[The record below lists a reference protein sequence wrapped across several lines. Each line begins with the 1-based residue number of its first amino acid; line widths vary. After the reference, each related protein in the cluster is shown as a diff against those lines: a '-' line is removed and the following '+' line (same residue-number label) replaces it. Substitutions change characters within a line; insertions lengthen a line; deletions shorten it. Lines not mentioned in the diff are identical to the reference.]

1 MQIHATVFAYYF
13 AHKEKIMSNPAYIQK
28 GQQLRV
34 EAMKL
39 IWRYEWLRPQE
50 LGLLQWPSSKSATT
64 QGRTF
69 GQKILDE
76 GLVID
81 RKLPLGAGTAFVLST
96 KGARL
101 LNDNIQDGK
110 AKTGKDWG
118 QTVERT
124 TKGAKILNDNI
135 QDGKA
140 KIVKAVEKKFLPPL
154 DWIHDLNANTFLITL
169 KNKHNNAKI
178 WNEREIKRNY
188 RNADFF
194 GKIPDG
200 MFTMN
205 GTTYLL
211 EGERTGKRGKE
222 LEKMIEACDKVF
234 DRRCKNIFNKDP
246 SDVIFLVLSDTH
258 IASIL
263 RKFAEFKDNPA
274 NQTSYSN
281 GLEYRITFAI
291 PVFDGFAVR
300 DFKIE
305 RYSINGPL
313 IHHELMDVKKLLIK
327 IQELRRQNAMPPDSH
342 VPFFRFPD
350 GYAKL

>member
-1 MQIHATVFAYYF
+1 
-13 AHKEKIMSNPAYIQK
+13 MSNPAYIQQ

-39 IWRYEWLRPQE
+39 IWRFDWLRPQE
-50 LGLLQWPSSKSATT
+50 LGLLLWPNSKSATT
-64 QGRTF
+64 QGRNF

-81 RKLPLGAGTAFVLST
+81 RKLPLGGGTAYVLST

-118 QTVERT
+118 KT
-124 TKGAKILNDNI
+124 
-135 QDGKA
+135 
-140 KIVKAVEKKFLPPL
+140 VEKKFLPPL

-169 KNKHNNAKI
+169 KNKYNNAKI

-188 RNADFF
+188 KNADFF

-200 MFTMN
+200 MFTIY
-205 GTTYLL
+205 GKTYLL

-222 LEKMIEACDKVF
+222 LEKMIEASDKVF
-234 DRRCKNIFNKDP
+234 DKRCKNIFNKDP

-263 RKFAEFKDNPA
+263 RKFVEFKNEHKS
-274 NQTSYSN
+274 TSYTSKEKEGSFKIN
-281 GLEYRITFAI
+281 FAI

-300 DFKIE
+300 DFDIE
-305 RYSINGPL
+305 RYSINGISL
-313 IHHELMDVKKLLIK
+313 HHELYDVKWLKEK
-327 IQELRRQNAMPPDSH
+327 IQELRRQNLMPPDSH

-350 GYAKL
+350 GYAKF

>member
-81 RKLPLGAGTAFVLST
+81 RKLPLGADAAYVLST

-110 AKTGKDWG
+110 AKTGK
-118 QTVERT
+118 T
-124 TKGAKILNDNI
+124 
-135 QDGKA
+135 
-140 KIVKAVEKKFLPPL
+140 VEKKFLPPI

>member
-1 MQIHATVFAYYF
+1 
-13 AHKEKIMSNPAYIQK
+13 MSNPAYIQK

-39 IWRYEWLRPQE
+39 IWRFDWLRPQE
-50 LGLLQWPSSKSATT
+50 LGLLLWPNSKSATT
-64 QGRTF
+64 QGRNF

-81 RKLPLGAGTAFVLST
+81 RKLPLGAGTAYVLST

-118 QTVERT
+118 KTVERKLPLDGGPAYVLT
-124 TKGAKILNDNI
+124 TKGAKLLNDNI

-169 KNKHNNAKI
+169 KNKYKNAKI

-188 RNADFF
+188 KNADFF

-200 MFTMN
+200 MFTIN
-205 GTTYLL
+205 NRTYLL

-222 LEKMIEACDKVF
+222 LENMIAGSDKVF
-234 DRRCKNIFNKDP
+234 SGQCKNIFNKDP
-246 SDVIFLVLSDTH
+246 SGVIFLVLSDTH

-263 RKFAEFKDNPA
+263 RKFAEFRRKNEENFYILND
-274 NQTSYSN
+274 
-281 GLEYRITFAI
+281 LEYIITFAI

-300 DFKIE
+300 DFSLE
-305 RYSINGPL
+305 RYSMNGPSL
-313 IHHELMDVKKLLIK
+313 HHELDDVKWLKEK
-327 IQELRRQNAMPPDSH
+327 IQELRRKNLMPQDRH
-342 VPFFRFPD
+342 VPFFRYPNK
-350 GYAKL
+350 YAKF